1 MMKIDR
7 LIVIGCLVLF
17 GATAAASPAADQ
29 MRQSAKTGAGQ
40 KVAPSLSK
48 LAGIFP
54 EDAAAMIEL
63 QENLGL
69 SPAYPYDVSDGYV
82 TVDASS
88 TGDVD
93 ALLAELVSIG
103 LINAATRGNTVSG
116 RLPVSAVAELQQCPS
131 LQFARPVAA
140 TTRAGLVTSLGDK
153 AVFADRVR
161 REEEVS
167 GRGIRIGVLSDSFDC
182 RPGALTTAADDVANG
197 DLPADLTILDDTG
210 CPGSDEGRAMMQLIR
225 DVAPGASQAFHTAEF
240 GQANFAEGIV
250 ELATVAGSDI
260 IVDDIIY
267 FAEPMFQDG
276 IIAQAVDTVEA
287 MGVPYFSSAG
297 NNGRSAYESAFR
309 PSGVPGVFGGDAHD
323 FDPGPGVDTRQ
334 SFLLQPGTT
343 TIVLQWDQPFNSVSG
358 PPGTANDVDFIFYF
372 NGAPLLFLSGID
384 FNIGG
389 DALEII
395 SVNFGG
401 TTPIEIELGIELFSG
416 SPPGQMKYVHFG
428 SDERF
433 GLGPQEFATR
443 SGSIYGHAAAAGAFA
458 TGAAAYFNTKR
469 FNSNCRPACLNS
481 FSSAGPVEIL
491 FDTSG
496 NAIYEVRQKPEAV
509 GPDGGNTTFF
519 GGDIPPEAGVDG
531 EPDGFGNFFGTSA
544 SAPHLAAVAALIL
557 EEEDELSPGQL
568 YKAMQRG
575 ARDMRDPFPRGIDD
589 DTGAGFVDARRAI
602 EAADDIDDD
611 EEDDDDEEEE
621 DD

>member
-1 MMKIDR
+1 MKIDR
-7 LIVIGCLVLF
+7 LIVISCLALF
-17 GATAAASPAADQ
+17 GATAVADPAADQ
-29 MRQSAKTGAGQ
+29 MRQSAKTGSGQ

-54 EDAAAMIEL
+54 EDAAEMIQL
-63 QENLGL
+63 QESLGL
-69 SPAYPYDVSDGYV
+69 SSAYPYQVSGGYV

-88 TGDVD
+88 NGDVD
-93 ALLAELVSIG
+93 ALRAELESIG
-103 LINAATRGNTVSG
+103 LIKPSTRGNIVSG
-116 RLPVSAVAELQQCPS
+116 RLPVSAIAELQQCPS

-153 AVFADRVR
+153 AMFANKVR
-161 REEEVS
+161 RQEEVD
-167 GRGIRIGVLSDSFDC
+167 GRGLRIGVLSDSFDC
-182 RPGALTTAADDVANG
+182 RPGAVTTGADDVANG

-225 DVAPGASQAFHTAEF
+225 DVAPGSSQAFHTALG
-240 GQANFAEGIV
+240 GQANFADGIV
-250 ELATVAGSDI
+250 ELATVADSDI

-276 IIAQAVDTVEA
+276 IVAQAVDLVEG

-297 NNGRSAYESAFR
+297 NNGRSAYQAAFE
-309 PSGVPGVFGGDAHD
+309 PSGVTGVFGGEAHD

-334 SFLLQPGTT
+334 SFLLEPGST

-358 PPGTANDVDFIFYF
+358 PPGSANDLDFVFYF

-395 SVNFGG
+395 SVSLAG
-401 TTPIEIELGIELFSG
+401 TVPLEIELGIELFSG

-433 GLGPQEFATR
+433 GLGAQEFPTR
-443 SGSIYGHAAAAGAFA
+443 SGTVYGHAGAAGAFA
-458 TGAAAYFNTKR
+458 TGAAAYFNTRR
-469 FNSNCRPACLNS
+469 FNRNCKPACLNT

-496 NAIYEVRQKPEAV
+496 NAVYEVRQKPEAV

-519 GGDIPPEAGVDG
+519 GADIAAGAGVEG

-544 SAPHLAAVAALIL
+544 SAPHIAAVAALIL
-557 EEEDELSPGQL
+557 EEEDELSPRQV
-568 YKAMQRG
+568 YKALQRG
-575 ARDMRDPFPRGIDD
+575 ARDMRGPFPKGVDD

-611 EEDDDDEEEE
+611 DEDEDEEEE